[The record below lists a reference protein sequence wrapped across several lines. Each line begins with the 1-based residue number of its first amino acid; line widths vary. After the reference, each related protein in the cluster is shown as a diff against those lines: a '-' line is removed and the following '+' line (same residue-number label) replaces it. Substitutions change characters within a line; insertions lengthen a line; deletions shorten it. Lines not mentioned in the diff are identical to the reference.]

1 MFSLTNSVIEAAN
14 YVPDPSEIETY
25 VTETPLICGCY
36 ITLHHQAVPYK
47 ITDLTTYDCC
57 DV

>member
-25 VTETPLICGCY
+25 VTETPPICGGY

-47 ITDLTTYDCC
+47 ITDLTTIRLL
-57 DV
+57 